1 MKTIS
6 RELLLIALGMTI
18 LSSCTLL
25 EPANVETR
33 KEMLTKVP
41 LDLPPGKTHAAT
53 LLVLPPETSAVYDTT
68 QMAYEIRP
76 HEIAYFGRTEWGE
89 KPSQMIH
96 RLVVQTIENAHCVA
110 TVVTPPFTGPY
121 THSLR
126 TEILAL
132 QQDFT
137 SQPATLQL
145 TLRVQLTSV
154 AANQVIGTKEISVR
168 EPMQERTPYA
178 GAVAAND
185 ATAKAL
191 AQLAEFVRVN
201 TS

>member
-1 MKTIS
+1 MKAMS
-6 RELLLIALGMTI
+6 REMLLIGLGMAI
-18 LSSCTLL
+18 LSSCALL
-25 EPANVETR
+25 APANVETR

-41 LDLPPGKTHAAT
+41 LDLPEGGTRPAT
-53 LLVLPPETSAVYDTT
+53 LLVLPPETSAAYDTT

-96 RLVVQTIENAHCVA
+96 RLVVQTLENARYVA
-110 TVVTPPFTGPY
+110 AVVTPPFMGPY

-137 SQPATLQL
+137 AQPATLQL
-145 TLRVQLTSV
+145 TLRAQLTAEAGNRV
-154 AANQVIGTKEISVR
+154 VGTKEISVR

-185 ATAKAL
+185 AMAKAL
-191 AQLAEFVRVN
+191 TQLAEFVRAN